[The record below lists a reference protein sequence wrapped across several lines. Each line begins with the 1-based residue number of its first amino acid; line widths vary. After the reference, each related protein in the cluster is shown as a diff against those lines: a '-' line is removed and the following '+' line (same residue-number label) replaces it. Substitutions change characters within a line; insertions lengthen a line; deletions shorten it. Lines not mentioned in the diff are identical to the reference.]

1 MDYKIFVADG
11 FKGKKYK
18 KVRNFR
24 WEKKG
29 IDKVKKKTTN
39 AKFKY
44 FSELKWCFI
53 ENSYFTR
60 YHKFFFLSPLLII
73 LLVV

>member
-11 FKGKKYK
+11 FEGKKYK

-29 IDKVKKKTTN
+29 IDKVKKN
-39 AKFKY
+39 QPM
-44 FSELKWCFI
+44 L
-53 ENSYFTR
+53 NSN
-60 YHKFFFLSPLLII
+60 I
-73 LLVV
+73 LAN